1 MLSHYRVVEDKLF
14 VAVILLLNM
23 ESIRHQRMPVIQ
35 GVELRR
41 DTVLVLEALVE
52 QQLGVKLELEVVAAQ
67 MLHVVL
73 DHNLDGLTY
82 KIND

>member
-1 MLSHYRVVEDKLF
+1 
-14 VAVILLLNM
+14 
-23 ESIRHQRMPVIQ
+23 MPVIQ

-73 DHNLDGLTY
+73 DHNLDCLL
-82 KIND
+82 KLPVKSPLCICRA